1 MKKFAFIS
9 LGLPPSQS
17 GQSLAVY
24 HLLREFDP
32 EAYCLITLKNFHLY
46 GCLGNCSEKLK
57 APLRFVYPEY
67 QVVRGLV
74 TVAAKLRL
82 RFLLSIL
89 LRLRIYQYKR
99 IIRANKCSVVVG
111 CTGDLLDPPAAFFAS
126 RALNLP
132 FILYAFDYYS
142 RQWPDPF
149 LRSFADEQEKTIV
162 HEAAGIIVPNECL
175 GKEFSRRYGVIPT
188 VIHNPFDRSGYEKN
202 IYALPDAG
210 ENSAE
215 KTIVYTGAVYEAH
228 YSAFRNLIEAI
239 KSTGIP
245 GLALHLYTP
254 QSEAH
259 LEMNGITGPVVIH
272 RNLPNDRM
280 PGIQRR
286 ADLLFLPL
294 AFASEYPDIIRTS
307 APGKIGEY
315 LASGTPVLVH
325 APKDSFVSWFFSR
338 YQCGMV
344 VNDDDPAPLS
354 EALKI
359 LLSDC
364 GLRETITRNACER
377 AGSDFDARNA
387 REKFENLVSA
397 LP

>member
-1 MKKFAFIS
+1 
-9 LGLPPSQS
+9 
-17 GQSLAVY
+17 
-24 HLLREFDP
+24 
-32 EAYCLITLKNFHLY
+32 
-46 GCLGNCSEKLK
+46 
-57 APLRFVYPEY
+57 
-67 QVVRGLV
+67 
-74 TVAAKLRL
+74 
-82 RFLLSIL
+82 
-89 LRLRIYQYKR
+89 
-99 IIRANKCSVVVG
+99 
-111 CTGDLLDPPAAFFAS
+111 
-126 RALNLP
+126 
-132 FILYAFDYYS
+132 
-142 RQWPDPF
+142 
-149 LRSFADEQEKTIV
+149 
-162 HEAAGIIVPNECL
+162 
-175 GKEFSRRYGVIPT
+175 
-188 VIHNPFDRSGYEKN
+188 
-202 IYALPDAG
+202 
-210 ENSAE
+210 
-215 KTIVYTGAVYEAH
+215 
-228 YSAFRNLIEAI
+228 
-239 KSTGIP
+239 
-245 GLALHLYTP
+245 
-254 QSEAH
+254 
-259 LEMNGITGPVVIH
+259 MNGITGPVVIH